1 MLDRP
6 FWSTPWWR
14 GAEEVQARIRV
25 ATQQAAAGEVFRETL
40 RYWLADGTERLVDF
54 AMHPI
59 RDEAG
64 RVRFLYPTG
73 IDITDRARAEEGAA
87 CERGRGAGD
96 RDRPA
101 ARAAARRGLIVPA
114 GVSVAASL

>member
-1 MLDRP
+1 MDLEGTLREINDLALTECGYTREEVLDRP

-14 GAEEVQARIRV
+14 GTDEMQARIRV
-25 ATQQAAAGEVFRETL
+25 ATQLAAVGEVFREVL

-64 RVRFLYPTG
+64 R
-73 IDITDRARAEEGAA
+73 GAFSLP
-87 CERGRGAGD
+87 D
-96 RDRPA
+96 RDRHHRPDA
-101 ARAAARRGLIVPA
+101 CRGGTA
-114 GVSVAASL
+114 